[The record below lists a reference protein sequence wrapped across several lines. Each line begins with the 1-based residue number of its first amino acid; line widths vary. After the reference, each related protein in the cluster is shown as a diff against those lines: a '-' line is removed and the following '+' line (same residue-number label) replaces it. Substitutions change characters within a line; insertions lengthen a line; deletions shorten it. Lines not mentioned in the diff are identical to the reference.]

1 MDIVELIK
9 GKIAYES
16 EIGITIHYMH
26 RQELEGIC
34 DEIERLRDDLKHSD
48 EVRQSALQSLLAAEN
63 EIERLREAL
72 TLIAMTKNDDIRP
85 SHEIIKMIWLGC
97 TQIARAALKEG
108 E

>member
-34 DEIERLRDDLKHSD
+34 DEIERLR
-48 EVRQSALQSLLAAEN
+48 
-63 EIERLREAL
+63 EAL
-72 TLIAMTKNDDIRP
+72 TNLDSAINQWSSTDSMVKKTLLKLIAD
-85 SHEIIKMIWLGC
+85 
-97 TQIARAALKEG
+97 ALKEG